1 MEPAEDPINETP
13 VNQDALENQVVSV
26 LSHQSIKI
34 TNSEY
39 KGSNDSF
46 LCFSESKFLRYFV
59 KFSRYLELLEI
70 FFEIFR
76 TFLEN
81 FQKHI

>member
-1 MEPAEDPINETP
+1 M
-13 VNQDALENQVVSV
+13 NQDTWENQVVSV

-39 KGSNDSF
+39 KVSNIKNFTICDSF
-46 LCFSESKFLRYFV
+46 LCFSESKFSRYFD

-70 FFEIFR
+70 FFELFR

-81 FQKHI
+81 FRKHI

>member
-39 KGSNDSF
+39 KGSNI
-46 LCFSESKFLRYFV
+46 K
-59 KFSRYLELLEI
+59 
-70 FFEIFR
+70 
-76 TFLEN
+76 N
-81 FQKHI
+81 FTI